1 MAEEVYKVAIM
12 SREQHYATKPNL
24 EKLSQAFV
32 TVFVYLILALV
43 TVLNLISI
51 QPALGELLDFGS
63 FISAGKAA
71 QEGKS
76 PYTTDSPLVFQVTS
90 QSTDQTLPSPN
101 LNPPVSVIFFGLL
114 ADIDPVKAVS
124 VWRMISVA
132 MFVTGVLI
140 LAISYPKFTNPVRI
154 LWAFNLAGFWNT
166 IALGQIY
173 APIFLLAIGVWI
185 FTGKGYHILAGIMLG
200 AIIAIKPNF
209 IFWLLLLG
217 IAGQTATILSAA
229 VTFLALSLLPI
240 AFFGPQI
247 YQQWLNALL
256 NYPSIGLLIA
266 GNSSL
271 QSLTARF
278 GSAIP
283 GMVMSAFLIGASLY
297 LACHNK
303 NSSARINT
311 LGIVGSLL
319 ISPFSW
325 AGYTILTLP
334 ILFSNSRW
342 NWWYILAAVALSF
355 PYLLILYIFQKSLF
369 SSIIFG
375 WLYGWGLVLILLDL
389 IIHQDEESGD
399 SANNKT

>member
-1 MAEEVYKVAIM
+1 MR
-12 SREQHYATKPNL
+12 REQHFATKPSL
-24 EKLSQAFV
+24 EKLAQAFV
-32 TVFVYLILALV
+32 TVFGYFSLALV
-43 TVLNLISI
+43 IILNLISI

-71 QEGKS
+71 REGQD

-90 QSTDQTLPSPN
+90 QNTNQTLPSPN
-101 LNPPVSVIFFGLL
+101 LNPPVSIMFFRPL
-114 ADIDPVKAVS
+114 ADIGPVKAVS

-140 LAISYPKFTNPVRI
+140 LASSYPKFTNPVRI
-154 LWAFNLAGFWNT
+154 LWVLNLAGFWNT

-173 APIFLLAIGVWI
+173 APIFLLTIGVWI
-185 FTGKGYHILAGIMLG
+185 FTAKEYSKLAGIMLG

-209 IFWLLLLG
+209 IFWLLLFG
-217 IAGQTATILSAA
+217 FAGQITIILSAA
-229 VTFLALSLLPI
+229 ATVLVLSLLPI

-247 YQQWLNALL
+247 YEQWLSALS

-283 GMVMSAFLIGASLY
+283 GMVISVFLIGASLY
-297 LACHNK
+297 LAYRNK
-303 NSSARINT
+303 NSPAKINT

-325 AGYTILTLP
+325 VGYTILTLP
-334 ILFSNSRW
+334 ILFSKSRW
-342 NWWYILAAVALSF
+342 NWRLILAAVALSF
-355 PYLLILYIFQKSLF
+355 PYLLILYLFQGSLF
-369 SSIIFG
+369 SSILFG
-375 WLYGWGLVLILLDL
+375 WLYGWGLLLILIDL
-389 IIHQDEESGD
+389 VINKDEESSD